1 MKLPR
6 FRIRTLMI
14 AVALAALLFGST
26 ALLIDAMKFEPV
38 IRSAAS
44 KGRLDHPPHSQ
55 QRPARK
61 DLP

>member
-1 MKLPR
+1 VKFPR

-14 AVALAALLFGST
+14 LVALAALLFGST
-26 ALLIDAMKFEPV
+26 AFLIDALVNNPGTKP
-38 IRSAAS
+38 AAR